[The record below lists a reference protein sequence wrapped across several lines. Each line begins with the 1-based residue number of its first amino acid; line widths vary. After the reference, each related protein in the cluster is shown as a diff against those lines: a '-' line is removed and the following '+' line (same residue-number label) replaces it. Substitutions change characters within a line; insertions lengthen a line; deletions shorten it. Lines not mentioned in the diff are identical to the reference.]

1 MEGLGPYIQLQ
12 LGDMANMLEVFSN
25 FYHWMYPRKTV
36 ASLCFLI
43 SCLMVSLLADMAF
56 CMKIVWF
63 IAGGTF
69 FLCWPIASLYP
80 KYRYLVSPFK
90 WVLWDIPTHAEWS
103 FQYLRREAHIVR
115 EERIK
120 LKIDGEHSREM
131 NDAKRAGYTGLITK
145 MPRIQV
151 EGPEYEGGEEAPTDS
166 EDWQSATSASSVLED
181 VDFRSFRAYFEDAR
195 GHIVVFSDGVRF
207 IKRFRKTKIWTVPFI
222 ELSEMRKVKGDR
234 MSKVFASRDQLE
246 ITSTN
251 GRKYSMEGMQERDE
265 AFNTIIAFSGL
276 QWQSL
281 QIKQS
286 SDAQG

>member
-1 MEGLGPYIQLQ
+1 
-12 LGDMANMLEVFSN
+12 
-25 FYHWMYPRKTV
+25 
-36 ASLCFLI
+36 
-43 SCLMVSLLADMAF
+43 MVSLLADMAF

>member
-25 FYHWMYPRKTV
+25 FYHWIYPRKTV
-36 ASLCFLI
+36 ATLSFLI

-63 IAGGTF
+63 VAGGTF
-69 FLCWPIASLYP
+69 FLCWPIASIHP

-103 FQYLRREAHIVR
+103 FQYLRREAQMVR

-120 LKIDGEHSREM
+120 LKIDEEHSREG
-131 NDAKRAGYTGLITK
+131 NDAKRDGYMGLTTK
-145 MPRIQV
+145 MPSIQV
-151 EGPEYEGGEEAPTDS
+151 EGLQHEGGEEVLTDS
-166 EDWQSATSASSVLED
+166 EDWQSATSASSVLEEA
-181 VDFRSFRAYFEDAR
+181 DFRSFRAYFEDAR

-207 IKRFRKTKIWTVPFI
+207 IKSFRKTKVWTVPFI
-222 ELSEMRKVKGDR
+222 DLTEMRKVKGNLV
-234 MSKVFASRDQLE
+234 SKLFASREQLE
-246 ITSTN
+246 ITSTD
-251 GRKYSMEGMQERDE
+251 GRKYCMQGMQERDE
-265 AFNTIIAFSGL
+265 AFNAIIAFSGL

-281 QIKQS
+281 QIRQN